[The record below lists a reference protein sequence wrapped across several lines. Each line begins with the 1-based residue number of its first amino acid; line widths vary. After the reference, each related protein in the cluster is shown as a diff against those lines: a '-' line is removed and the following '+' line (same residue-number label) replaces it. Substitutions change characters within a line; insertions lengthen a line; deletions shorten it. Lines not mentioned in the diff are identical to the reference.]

1 MFKECETNNSYAN
14 STIGLNLY
22 TIKGT
27 ENFAFI
33 DSPGDTEIDENL
45 EILSSKG
52 YNYSKILIYVI
63 AERQQLDARA
73 LRKNKKLEEIINMRL
88 KYKIPIII
96 LLTHSDN
103 YCEEVKKSNNNDWKN
118 ICKTNIINNKTNLLE
133 YINEIEKKNHSDL
146 KTEENDILH
155 VVLVEPKT
163 KKLTDE
169 EIINLFDEETRE
181 EYDNANEEE
190 KKTIIKFFGRGKKST
205 NNEVKDFLEKEI
217 KVLGKKE
224 LAKILKEI
232 LPSQYFGALK

>member
-27 ENFAFI
+27 ENFALI

-63 AERQQLDARA
+63 DERQQLDARA

-133 YINEIEKKNHSDL
+133 YINEIEKKNQSDL

>member
-1 MFKECETNNSYAN
+1 M
-14 STIGLNLY
+14 
-22 TIKGT
+22 
-27 ENFAFI
+27 
-33 DSPGDTEIDENL
+33 
-45 EILSSKG
+45 
-52 YNYSKILIYVI
+52 
-63 AERQQLDARA
+63 DARA

-133 YINEIEKKNHSDL
+133 YINEIEKKNQSDL